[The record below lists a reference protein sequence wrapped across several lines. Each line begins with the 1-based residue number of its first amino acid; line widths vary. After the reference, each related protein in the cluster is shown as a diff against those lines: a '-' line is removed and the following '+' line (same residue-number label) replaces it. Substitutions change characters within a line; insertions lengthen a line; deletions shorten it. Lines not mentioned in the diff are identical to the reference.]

1 MDLNALM
8 KQAQQMQ
15 EKLQAAQ
22 QRLAEST
29 VDGTSG
35 GGMVRVT
42 LTGAGEMKGVVLDE
56 SLLQPGEAEIVSDLV
71 VAAHAD
77 AKKKLDEMQARLMQ
91 EAAGPLAGMGG
102 MGMGGGMPG
111 FPKF

>member
-15 EKLQAAQ
+15 ENLQAAQ

-42 LTGAGEMKGVVLDE
+42 LSGAGEMKGVVLDE
-56 SLLQPGEAEIVSDLV
+56 SLLQPGEAEIVSDLI

-102 MGMGGGMPG
+102 MGGMPG

>member
-8 KQAQQMQ
+8 QQAQQMQ

-22 QRLAEST
+22 QRLAETT

-35 GGMVRVT
+35 GGMVRVS
-42 LTGAGEMKGVVLDE
+42 LSGAGDLKAVVLDE
-56 SLLQPGEAEIVSDLV
+56 SLLQPGEAEIVSDLI

-77 AKKKLDEMQARLMQ
+77 AKKKLDETQQRLMQ
-91 EAAGPLAGMGG
+91 EAAGPLAGF
-102 MGMGGGMPG
+102 GGGMPG

>member
-42 LTGAGEMKGVVLDE
+42 LSGAGEMKAVV
-56 SLLQPGEAEIVSDLV
+56 
-71 VAAHAD
+71 
-77 AKKKLDEMQARLMQ
+77 LDEMQARLMQ

-102 MGMGGGMPG
+102 MGGMPG

>member
-15 EKLQAAQ
+15 ENLQAAQ

-29 VDGTSG
+29 VEGASG

-42 LTGAGEMKGVVLDE
+42 LTGAGDMKAVVLDE
-56 SLLQPGEAEIVSDLV
+56 SLLQPGEAEIVSDLI

-77 AKKKLDEMQARLMQ
+77 AKRRLDEMQARMMQ

-102 MGMGGGMPG
+102 MGGMPG

>member
-8 KQAQQMQ
+8 KQAQAMQ

-22 QRLAEST
+22 QRLAETT
-29 VDGTSG
+29 VEGASG

-42 LTGAGEMKGVVLDE
+42 LSGAGEMKGVRLDP
-56 SLLQPGEAEIVSDLV
+56 SLLQPGEGEILEDLI

-77 AKKKLDEMQARLMQ
+77 AKRKLDETQQRMMQ
-91 EAAGPLAGMGG
+91 EAAGPLAGMA
-102 MGMGGGMPG
+102 GGMPG

>member
-29 VDGTSG
+29 VEGASG

-42 LTGAGEMKGVVLDE
+42 LTGAGDMKAVVLDE
-56 SLLQPGEAEIVSDLV
+56 SLLQPGEAEIVSDLI
-71 VAAHAD
+71 VAAHGD
-77 AKKKLDEMQARLMQ
+77 AKRRLDEMQARMMQ
-91 EAAGPLAGMGG
+91 EAAGPLAA
-102 MGMGGGMPG
+102 MGGGMPG

>member
-8 KQAQQMQ
+8 QQAQQMQ

-35 GGMVRVT
+35 GGMVHVT
-42 LTGAGEMKGVVLDE
+42 LSGAGDMKGVVLDE
-56 SLLQPGEAEIVSDLV
+56 SLLQPGEAEIVSDLI

-77 AKKKLDEMQARLMQ
+77 AKKKLDEMQALVMQ

-102 MGMGGGMPG
+102 MGGMPG

>member
-8 KQAQQMQ
+8 QQAQQMQ

-35 GGMVRVT
+35 GGMVRLT
-42 LTGAGEMKGVVLDE
+42 LSGTGEMKSVVLDE
-56 SLLQPGEAEIVSDLV
+56 SLLQPGEAEIVSDLI

-77 AKKKLDEMQARLMQ
+77 AKKKLDETQQRMMQ
-91 EAAGPLAGMGG
+91 EAAGPLAGMP
-102 MGMGGGMPG
+102 GMPR
-111 FPKF
+111 F

>member
-1 MDLNALM
+1 M
-8 KQAQQMQ
+8 KQAQAMQ
-15 EKLQAAQ
+15 EKLQDAQ
-22 QRLAEST
+22 ARLAETT

-42 LTGAGEMKGVVLDE
+42 LTGTGDLKAVVLDE
-56 SLLQPGEAEIVSDLV
+56 SLLQPGEAEIVSDLI

-77 AKKKLDEMQARLMQ
+77 AKKKLDETQARLMQ

-102 MGMGGGMPG
+102 AMPG

>member
-22 QRLAEST
+22 QRLAETT

-42 LTGAGEMKGVVLDE
+42 LTGAGDMKAVVLDE
-56 SLLQPGEAEIVSDLV
+56 SLLQPGEAEIVSDLI

-77 AKKKLDEMQARLMQ
+77 AKKKLDETQQRLMQ

-102 MGMGGGMPG
+102 GMPG

>member
-22 QRLAEST
+22 QRLAETT
-29 VDGTSG
+29 VEGTSG

-42 LTGAGEMKGVVLDE
+42 LSGAGDMKGVMLDE
-56 SLLQPGEAEIVSDLV
+56 SLLQPGEAEIVSDLI

-77 AKKKLDEMQARLMQ
+77 AKKKLDETQARLMQ

-102 MGMGGGMPG
+102 GMPG
-111 FPKF
+111 FPRF